1 MTTTISDLL
10 DVIHETIIAN
20 KGENNAIL
28 AQLQAIDMV
37 MQEGD
42 LENYIVDVP
51 FFRHIILQE
60 AKEILK

>member
-51 FFRHIILQE
+51 FFRSIVLQE